1 MKKEIKE
8 SIVLII
14 FRLEGFER
22 NGFLESQYMNMPDDD
37 LLAVLVKLSKKHK
50 IID

>member
-14 FRLEGFER
+14 LRLEGLER
-22 NGFLESQYMNMPDDD
+22 NGFLESQYMNMADDD